1 VYNASK
7 SNLPPLPKSIEEV
20 HDTLNLMDIKTNR
33 SEQFVL
39 LNDQDSH
46 IIIFSCIENFK
57 FLCSNEK
64 IFLDGTYF
72 NHCTT
77 YFYSYSHYSWF

>member
-1 VYNASK
+1 VYNAHISI
-7 SNLPPLPKSIEEV
+7 LPPLPKSIEKV

-39 LNDQDSH
+39 LNYQDSH
-46 IIIFSCIENFK
+46 IIIFSCIENLK

-64 IFLDGTYF
+64 IYLDGIF
-72 NHCTT
+72 NYCSIQSIIYVHL
-77 YFYSYSHYSWF
+77 